1 MISLSCVRLHQKA
14 PALQWRPGHSRTT
27 EPHASVL
34 PPCFAPSSRTCASAG
49 KNLPFASITA
59 GQRRRSL
66 AERFGAALRGHFPPR
81 PPRFAPTV
89 RNSLCR
95 TSLRTFPSSR
105 LQYGDTILQQL
116 RRNVNIRAVFRLH
129 RMQFTRASRPP
140 RQRPVL
146 PPSAC
151 AMSRLARSSGP
162 RSCMMRSSAIRAVGA
177 DSEIA

>member
-14 PALQWRPGHSRTT
+14 PALQWHPGHSRTGAARFRVT
-27 EPHASVL
+27 TLFCAVL
-34 PPCFAPSSRTCASAG
+34 ATVRLSRSKLTLRPDNGRTAPPQPCRTVRCGAPGPFSAAPSAFRSHRPKLALPYLAAYFPLHRVCNMVILFYNSCAAMSIFGLYSGFTGCASPAG
-49 KNLPFASITA
+49 
-59 GQRRRSL
+59 
-66 AERFGAALRGHFPPR
+66 H
-81 PPRFAPTV
+81 
-89 RNSLCR
+89 
-95 TSLRTFPSSR
+95 
-105 LQYGDTILQQL
+105 
-116 RRNVNIRAVFRLH
+116 
-129 RMQFTRASRPP
+129 PP